1 LSLLTPIALDEAA
14 EPEAAGFVL
23 AGGRSS
29 RMGQDKSLVLFHGQ
43 PMIAYSLAAL
53 RQAAVPASISGGER
67 ALAAFAPLIEDK
79 HPGLGPLAGICSALA
94 STAVRRVVFLSV
106 DAPLI
111 PASLVRLFVR
121 HAAITGAAIT
131 VASVN
136 GFAQTF
142 PAVLDRAVLPALE
155 RELAS
160 GRLGC
165 FRAFQ
170 AAADSLKQTVAV
182 LPVELLVQAGQ
193 IANPLGLPATWW
205 FLNANTP
212 EDLRRAQ
219 ILSRQILSAVLS
231 KPNIA

>member
-1 LSLLTPIALDEAA
+1 LSNLAAILLDEPA
-14 EPEAAGFVL
+14 EREAAGFVL
-23 AGGRSS
+23 AGGQSS
-29 RMGQDKSLVLFHGQ
+29 RMGQDKSMVMLNGQ
-43 PMIAYSLAAL
+43 PMIAYPLAAL
-53 RQAAVPASISGGER
+53 REATLPASISGGQPS
-67 ALAAFAPLIEDK
+67 LAAFAPLIRDT
-79 HPGLGPLAGICSALA
+79 HPGLGPLGGICSSLA
-94 STAVRRVVFLSV
+94 STGARRAVFLSV

-111 PASLVRLFVR
+111 PASLLRVFLH
-121 HAAITGAAIT
+121 HAAITSALIT
-131 VASVN
+131 VPSIN

-142 PAVLDRAVLPALE
+142 PAVLDRAALPALE

-170 AAADSLKQTVAV
+170 AAANSVHQAVDV

-193 IANPLGLPATWW
+193 LASPLGLPAIWW

-212 EDLRRAQ
+212 GDLRRAQ
-219 ILSRQILSAVLS
+219 ILSQVLL

>member
-1 LSLLTPIALDEAA
+1 MSPVTAIALDEAA

-23 AGGRSS
+23 AGGLSS
-29 RMGQDKSLVLFHGQ
+29 RMGQDKSMVLLDGQ
-43 PMIAYSLAAL
+43 PMIAYPLAAL
-53 RQAAVPASISGGER
+53 RQAALPASISGGQSS
-67 ALAAFAPLIEDK
+67 LASFAPLIEDT
-79 HPGLGPLAGICSALA
+79 HRGLGPLAGICSSLA
-94 STAVRRVVFLSV
+94 STAARRAVFLSV

-111 PASLVRLFVR
+111 PASLVSFLVR
-121 HAAITGAAIT
+121 HAAITSAVIT
-131 VASVN
+131 VPSIN

-142 PAVLDRAVLPALE
+142 PAVLDRDALPALE

-170 AAADSLKQTVAV
+170 AAANSFHQAVAV

-212 EDLRRAQ
+212 DDLRRAQ
-219 ILSRQILSAVLS
+219 ILSQVLL

>member
-1 LSLLTPIALDEAA
+1 LSPVTAIALDEAA

-23 AGGRSS
+23 AGGLSS
-29 RMGQDKSLVLFHGQ
+29 RMGQDKSMVLLDGQ
-43 PMIAYSLAAL
+43 PMIAYPLAAL
-53 RQAAVPASISGGER
+53 RQAALPASISGGQSS
-67 ALAAFAPLIEDK
+67 LASFAPLIEDT
-79 HPGLGPLAGICSALA
+79 HRGLGPLAGICSSLA
-94 STAVRRVVFLSV
+94 STAARRAVFLSV

-111 PASLVRLFVR
+111 PASLVSFLVR
-121 HAAITGAAIT
+121 HAAITSAVIT
-131 VASVN
+131 VPSIN

-142 PAVLDRAVLPALE
+142 PAVLDRDALPALE

-170 AAADSLKQTVAV
+170 AAANSFHQAVAV

-212 EDLRRAQ
+212 DDLRRAQ
-219 ILSRQILSAVLS
+219 ILSQVLL

>member
-1 LSLLTPIALDEAA
+1 LSRVTPIALDEAA

-23 AGGRSS
+23 AGGLSS
-29 RMGQDKSLVLFHGQ
+29 RMGQDKSMVLLDGQ
-43 PMIAYSLAAL
+43 PMIAYPLAAL
-53 RQAAVPASISGGER
+53 RQAALPASISGGQPS
-67 ALAAFAPLIEDK
+67 LAAFAPLIEDT
-79 HPGLGPLAGICSALA
+79 HPGLGPLAGICSSLA
-94 STAVRRVVFLSV
+94 STAARRAVFLSV

-111 PASLVRLFVR
+111 PASLVSVFVR
-121 HAAITGAAIT
+121 HAAITSAVIT
-131 VASVN
+131 VPSIN

-142 PAVLDRAVLPALE
+142 PAVLDRAALPALE

-170 AAADSLKQTVAV
+170 AAANSFHQTVAV

-212 EDLRRAQ
+212 GDLRRAQ
-219 ILSRQILSAVLS
+219 ILSQVLL